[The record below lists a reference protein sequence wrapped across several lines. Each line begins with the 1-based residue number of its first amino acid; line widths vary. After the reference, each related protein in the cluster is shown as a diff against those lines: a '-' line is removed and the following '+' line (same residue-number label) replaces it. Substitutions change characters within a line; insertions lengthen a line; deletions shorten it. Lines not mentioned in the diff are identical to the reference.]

1 MFEIRQL
8 LLNLSEFFF
17 SIMNK
22 KVRISETSEHY
33 AHKTETTL
41 QKQVKEFNGGI
52 NPECS

>member
-8 LLNLSEFFF
+8 LLNLSEIFF

-33 AHKTETTL
+33 ANKTETTL
-41 QKQVKEFNGGI
+41 HKQVKELNGGI

>member
-1 MFEIRQL
+1 MSEIRQL
-8 LLNLSEFFF
+8 LFNSSEIF

-33 AHKTETTL
+33 ANKTETTL
-41 QKQVKEFNGGI
+41 HKQVKEFNGGV